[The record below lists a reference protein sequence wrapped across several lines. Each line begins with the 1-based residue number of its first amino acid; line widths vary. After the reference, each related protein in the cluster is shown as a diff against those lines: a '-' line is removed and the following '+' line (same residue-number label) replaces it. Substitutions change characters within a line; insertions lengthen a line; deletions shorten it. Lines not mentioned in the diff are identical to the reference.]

1 MKTTT
6 LTLALL
12 LAAPSAVAYAVP
24 ITSGHADLDIDYS
37 AGALTLNWKT
47 YTPMSA
53 GTPTNN
59 DNYTPAGNPVS
70 VPLANSYVVPA
81 GAQWSC
87 LGAAGTTVYR
97 LKQAND
103 PLQVWLGYNTEG
115 VALGAF
121 AGNKVQLQL
130 VSVVSAPVGGRFV
143 LYSTNF
149 AGTPTYLLNST
160 SGGCNRPSFPGGG
173 ITANV
178 HAHAWWAFST
188 PGVYVL
194 RFRARGTL
202 TGGGVVNSA
211 NVDFTFNVP

>member
-1 MKTTT
+1 MKMKM
-6 LTLALL
+6 LALAVL
-12 LAAPSAVAYAVP
+12 LAAPGLAHAVP

-37 AGALTLNWKT
+37 GGSLTLSWKT

-59 DNYTPAGNPVS
+59 DNYTPAGNPIS

-115 VALGAF
+115 VALGSF
-121 AGNKVQLQL
+121 VNNKVGLQL

-160 SGGCNRPSFPGGG
+160 AGACNISAFPGGG

-178 HAHAWWAFST
+178 HAHAWWAFSV

-194 RFRARGTL
+194 RFRATGAL
-202 TGGGVVNSA
+202 PGGGSVSSA